1 MVAKFTERPDAA
13 SMIRGAISFGTFA
26 QTGER
31 LFDRHPQDEPITL
44 ERLLRREGLL
54 AMRHCGNLQQK
65 RKWRAAL
72 FIFSRVPLL
81 AGPAL
86 ALYRHDNDNA
96 KVN

>member
-1 MVAKFTERPDAA
+1 MNRSLSNGYSGAKGFSLCVTAA
-13 SMIRGAISFGTFA
+13 TCS
-26 QTGER
+26 
-31 LFDRHPQDEPITL
+31 
-44 ERLLRREGLL
+44 
-54 AMRHCGNLQQK
+54 K
-65 RKWRAAL
+65 KKWRAAL